1 MHKGKK
7 IRGREMKGY
16 IVYCVELCL
25 IIIMVCMSGCGYS
38 NEKVSQAT
46 PSETVIENTETEDD
60 SVEIYKGKPQYQ
72 YEIQTIEVEDIASES
87 ILCENVLAG
96 VENGYDNEEICGLY
110 KDIISECEALNNER
124 KDNLERDGIAPN

>member
-1 MHKGKK
+1 
-7 IRGREMKGY
+7 
-16 IVYCVELCL
+16 
-25 IIIMVCMSGCGYS
+25 MSGCGYS
-38 NEKVSQAT
+38 YEKVSQAT

-124 KDNLERDGIAPN
+124 KDNLDRAGIAPP

>member
-1 MHKGKK
+1 
-7 IRGREMKGY
+7 MKGY

-87 ILCENVLAG
+87 IFCENVLAG